1 MGSSGLFDSIV
12 SFAQKNTVAAVIIA
26 LVLLLFIYRKPKMFF
41 ILLFLGLL
49 VAGVLYM
56 IMNMAGSG
64 SEHKKKL
71 IQEEEEK
78 QSNTNPSS
86 PLGGRGCIY
95 ASRPKAPYYFPLG
108 PAFQMRYFV
117 GQTDDRTILNPL
129 SPYPSP
135 YVIKGRG

>member
-1 MGSSGLFDSIV
+1 MGSSGLFDGII
-12 SFAQKNTVAAVIIA
+12 SFAQKNTVVAIFLA
-26 LVLLLFIYRKPKMFF
+26 LVLLFFMCRNPKMFF

-49 VAGVLYM
+49 LAGVLYM

-71 IQEEEEK
+71 IQEEEKK

-95 ASRPKAPYYFPLG
+95 ASGPKVPYTFPLG
-108 PAFQMRYFV
+108 PA
-117 GQTDDRTILNPL
+117 
-129 SPYPSP
+129 S
-135 YVIKGRG
+135 